1 MAIKTKAKRP
11 PLSALDKTLY
21 AIFGLS
27 GLVLPFVMIRVFGIW
42 LPSLIAFAYPDV
54 IASRSTTAFAFSS
67 VLIFASILPFFLAI
81 IFWEKR
87 LPLLGNK
94 KYKPKWSEKIL
105 HTPPLFSKQFFV
117 QMSDERKKWLKI
129 GLIIVAAL
137 LLVHAIVLP
146 FAFLKR
152 TTVDVH
158 GNIRQYD
165 MLGRTTNELHIED
178 ADLIVVI
185 IDQERIRARHASR
198 IEYQLRV
205 DYYFGEEQ
213 YRFDDEDFSH
223 MNAEELF
230 TYLSGL
236 KATYGDTFTT
246 KNAQYVD
253 DLISYKKFYNQRAK
267 QLLYQIFDLT
277 Q

>member
-277 Q
+277 R

>member
-27 GLVLPFVMIRVFGIW
+27 GLVLPFVMVRVFGIW

-67 VLIFASILPFFLAI
+67 VLIFAPGLLFFLAI

-117 QMSDERKKWLKI
+117 QMSDKRKKWLKI

-185 IDQERIRARHASR
+185 IDQERIRTRHTSR
-198 IEYQLRV
+198 IKYQLRV
-205 DYYFGEEQ
+205 DYYFGDEQ
-213 YRFDDEDFSH
+213 YRFVDEDFSH

-230 TYLSGL
+230 TYLSDL

-253 DLISYKKFYNQRAK
+253 DLIRHKPFYSQRAK

-277 Q
+277 R

>member
-117 QMSDERKKWLKI
+117 QMSDKRKKWLKI

-277 Q
+277 R

>member
-67 VLIFASILPFFLAI
+67 VLIFAPWLLFFLAI

-117 QMSDERKKWLKI
+117 QMSDKRKKWLKI

-185 IDQERIRARHASR
+185 IDQEYIRGRYSGR
-198 IEYQLRV
+198 TEYQLCV
-205 DYYFGEEQ
+205 DYYFGDEQ

-230 TYLSGL
+230 TYLSDL

-253 DLISYKKFYNQRAK
+253 DLISHKTFYSQRAK

-277 Q
+277 R

>member
-54 IASRSTTAFAFSS
+54 IASSSTAAFAFSS
-67 VLIFASILPFFLAI
+67 VLIFAPGLLFFLAI

-117 QMSDERKKWLKI
+117 QMSDKRKKWLKI

-205 DYYFGEEQ
+205 DYYFGDEQ

-267 QLLYQIFDLT
+267 QLLYQIFDLPR
-277 Q
+277 

>member
-1 MAIKTKAKRP
+1 MSIKTKAKRP

-27 GLVLPFVMIRVFGIW
+27 GLVLPFVMIRVFGSW

-54 IASRSTTAFAFSS
+54 IASSSPAAFAFSS

-117 QMSDERKKWLKI
+117 QMSDKRKKWLKI

-165 MLGRTTNELHIED
+165 MLGRTANELHIED

-185 IDQERIRARHASR
+185 IDQEYIRTRHSSS
-198 IEYQLRV
+198 IKYQLRV
-205 DYYFGEEQ
+205 DYYFGDEQ

-230 TYLSGL
+230 TYLLDL

-253 DLISYKKFYNQRAK
+253 DLIRHRTFYSQRAK

-277 Q
+277 R

>member
-117 QMSDERKKWLKI
+117 QMSDKRKKWLKI
-129 GLIIVAAL
+129 GLIIVATL

-277 Q
+277 R